1 VNFKQNSLF
10 KRNTELEEEQEVMK
24 GGVLAVWGSPS
35 SGKTTVSVKLA
46 DYLAR
51 KKKNVLLIFADMTT
65 PPLPCICAAG
75 DLEGEKSLGSI
86 LAATHV
92 TENLIKK
99 NCMFYRKND
108 YLSMVGMLKGEN
120 VFTYPPYDQTQAV
133 ELIEQARE
141 VAPFVIID
149 CGSTIASDVLSAV
162 ALMEADTVL
171 RLVNCDL
178 KSISYLSSQLP
189 LLRDNKWDA
198 IEKDNNTVKKHT
210 EKIRQILS
218 FMPYAEILFISAKS
232 GQRLN
237 KIFEMIDVVIEN
249 NSMRVATGVLN
260 EIVTEAVAMQQ
271 PPTDKGKRLK
281 IYYMTQASVKPPT
294 FVCFVNSSDLFH
306 LSYPRY
312 LENRIRDT

>member
-1 VNFKQNSLF
+1 MNFKQNSLF
-10 KRNTELEEEQEVMK
+10 TRNTGFDEEQADVQ

-120 VFTYPPYDQTQAV
+120 VFTYPPYDQTQAA

-141 VAPFVIID
+141 VVPFVIID
-149 CGSTIASDVLSAV
+149 CGSTIV
-162 ALMEADTVL
+162 
-171 RLVNCDL
+171 
-178 KSISYLSSQLP
+178 
-189 LLRDNKWDA
+189 
-198 IEKDNNTVKKHT
+198 
-210 EKIRQILS
+210 
-218 FMPYAEILFISAKS
+218 
-232 GQRLN
+232 
-237 KIFEMIDVVIEN
+237 
-249 NSMRVATGVLN
+249 
-260 EIVTEAVAMQQ
+260 
-271 PPTDKGKRLK
+271 
-281 IYYMTQASVKPPT
+281 
-294 FVCFVNSSDLFH
+294 
-306 LSYPRY
+306 
-312 LENRIRDT
+312 

>member
-1 VNFKQNSLF
+1 MNFKQNSLF
-10 KRNTELEEEQEVMK
+10 TRNTGYEEEPMESQ

-35 SGKTTVSVKLA
+35 SGKTVVSVKLA

-51 KKKNVLLIFADMTT
+51 KRKNVLLIFADMTA
-65 PPLPCICAAG
+65 PPLPCICASS

-108 YLSMVGMLKGEN
+108 YLSMIGMLKGEN
-120 VFTYPPYDQTQAV
+120 VFTYPPYDQTQAA

-141 VAPFVIID
+141 VAPYVIID

-178 KSISYLSSQLP
+178 KSISYWR
-189 LLRDNKWDA
+189 LLDRTRSGYHAGFEFKNNHYSTYNRRTHFTPIWMPDGTYTVYTYLLDCWTPDGMLCVNLTDSVRISGDLWDDWHIA
-198 IEKDNNTVKKHT
+198 PQKV
-210 EKIRQILS
+210 R
-218 FMPYAEILFISAKS
+218 
-232 GQRLN
+232 
-237 KIFEMIDVVIEN
+237 
-249 NSMRVATGVLN
+249 
-260 EIVTEAVAMQQ
+260 
-271 PPTDKGKRLK
+271 
-281 IYYMTQASVKPPT
+281 
-294 FVCFVNSSDLFH
+294 
-306 LSYPRY
+306 
-312 LENRIRDT
+312 

>member
-1 VNFKQNSLF
+1 MNFKQNSLF
-10 KRNTELEEEQEVMK
+10 TRNTGFDEEQADVQ

-120 VFTYPPYDQTQAV
+120 VFTYPPYDQTQAA

-141 VAPFVIID
+141 VVPFVIID

-162 ALMEADTVL
+162 ALMEADTFSSVVASNFQ
-171 RLVNCDL
+171 RSYTVRI
-178 KSISYLSSQLP
+178 KSDREYMALP
-189 LLRDNKWDA
+189 SDIK
-198 IEKDNNTVKKHT
+198 
-210 EKIRQILS
+210 Q
-218 FMPYAEILFISAKS
+218 
-232 GQRLN
+232 
-237 KIFEMIDVVIEN
+237 MIAGVAQQFALGDGNEN
-249 NSMRVATGVLN
+249 G
-260 EIVTEAVAMQQ
+260 
-271 PPTDKGKRLK
+271 G
-281 IYYMTQASVKPPT
+281 
-294 FVCFVNSSDLFH
+294 
-306 LSYPRY
+306 
-312 LENRIRDT
+312 

>member
-1 VNFKQNSLF
+1 MNFKQNSLF
-10 KRNTELEEEQEVMK
+10 TRNTGFDEEQADVQ

-120 VFTYPPYDQTQAV
+120 VFTYPPYDQTQAA

-141 VAPFVIID
+141 VVPFVIID
-149 CGSTIASDVLSAV
+149 CGRVGSETSNRQRVL
-162 ALMEADTVL
+162 EERTGIHPTVQWS
-171 RLVNCDL
+171 R
-178 KSISYLSSQLP
+178 
-189 LLRDNKWDA
+189 
-198 IEKDNNTVKKHT
+198 
-210 EKIRQILS
+210 
-218 FMPYAEILFISAKS
+218 
-232 GQRLN
+232 
-237 KIFEMIDVVIEN
+237 
-249 NSMRVATGVLN
+249 TGNLQLN
-260 EIVTEAVAMQQ
+260 EEVTVTVTIQKDLGLFGNFGSFPITIRARAS
-271 PPTDKGKRLK
+271 GKSEVYWK
-281 IYYMTQASVKPPT
+281 
-294 FVCFVNSSDLFH
+294 
-306 LSYPRY
+306 
-312 LENRIRDT
+312 

>member
-1 VNFKQNSLF
+1 MNFKQNSLF
-10 KRNTELEEEQEVMK
+10 TRNTGFDEEQADVQ

-99 NCMFYRKND
+99 NCMFYRTTD

-198 IEKDNNTVKKHT
+198 DKQLKVASNVKQQEASSHMEQVLGSVSFQIPHSREVETQYLEGDMLAELGLKESRAFRKEIEK
-210 EKIRQILS
+210 
-218 FMPYAEILFISAKS
+218 ISKEV
-232 GQRLN
+232 
-237 KIFEMIDVVIEN
+237 F
-249 NSMRVATGVLN
+249 GV
-260 EIVTEAVAMQQ
+260 
-271 PPTDKGKRLK
+271 
-281 IYYMTQASVKPPT
+281 
-294 FVCFVNSSDLFH
+294 
-306 LSYPRY
+306 
-312 LENRIRDT
+312 